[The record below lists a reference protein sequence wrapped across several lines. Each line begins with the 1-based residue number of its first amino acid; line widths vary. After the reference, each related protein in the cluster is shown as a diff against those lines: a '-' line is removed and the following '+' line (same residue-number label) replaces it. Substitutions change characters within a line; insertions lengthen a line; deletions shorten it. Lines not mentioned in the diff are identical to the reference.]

1 METQTVAIKDI
12 KIHRYAELTPR
23 MIPEQFEALKI
34 DIKENGQLEPIKLSG
49 TNCYDGRHR
58 IAALS
63 ELGATTVEALVDNSL
78 SDSDIKS
85 QVLSL
90 ENRRHQTPTQL
101 AVMAFKEYLMLSA
114 DTDTK
119 ESQGSI
125 AKRFGISRKNLVE
138 VKSLYDRAPD
148 LIDFLFN
155 GNKFNIGTPGNPSYT
170 NNVRAINAYIK
181 SERIDRM
188 SEPTEFKLT
197 VEESEYVE
205 SIANDL
211 ILKHG
216 KDTMLDIAKRIYAIC
231 NKENSNESKAR

>member
-1 METQTVAIKDI
+1 MNVQTVKIKDI
-12 KIHRYAELTPR
+12 KIHKYAELTPR
-23 MIPEQFEALKI
+23 MIPEQFEALKM

-63 ELGATTVEALVDNSL
+63 ELGETTVEALVDNSL

-101 AVMAFKEYLMLSA
+101 AIMAYKEYLMLSA
-114 DTDTK
+114 DAETK
-119 ESQGSI
+119 ESQGSV
-125 AKRFGISRKNLVE
+125 AQRFGVSRANLAE

-155 GNKFNIGTPGNPSYT
+155 GNKFNIGTAANPSYT

-181 SERIDRM
+181 TERIDRM
-188 SEPTEFKLT
+188 SEPKEFKLSL
-197 VEESEYVE
+197 EESEYVNE
-205 SIANDL
+205 IANDL

-216 KDTMLDIAKRIYAIC
+216 KDTMLDIAKRIYSIC
-231 NKENSNESKAR
+231 NKE

>member
-1 METQTVAIKDI
+1 MNIQTVNIKDI

-23 MIPEQFEALKI
+23 MIPEQFEALKM

-63 ELGATTVEALVDNSL
+63 ELGQTTVEAVVNNEL

-101 AVMAFKEYLMLSA
+101 AIMAYKEYKMLSF

-119 ESQGSI
+119 ESQGSV
-125 AKRFGISRKNLVE
+125 AKRFGITRTNLAE
-138 VKSLYDRAPD
+138 VKSLAERSPD
-148 LIDFLFN
+148 IIDYLFD
-155 GNKFNIGTPGNPSYT
+155 GNKLNIGSATVPNMT
-170 NNVRAINAYIK
+170 NNVRAIGAWLKTDMEIRMDTSY
-181 SERIDRM
+181 SESKMTSYENEVIDIAVQELISRHGID
-188 SEPTEFKLT
+188 
-197 VEESEYVE
+197 V
-205 SIANDL
+205 SIDV
-211 ILKHG
+211 
-216 KDTMLDIAKRIYAIC
+216 AKRIIAKY
-231 NKENSNESKAR
+231 KK